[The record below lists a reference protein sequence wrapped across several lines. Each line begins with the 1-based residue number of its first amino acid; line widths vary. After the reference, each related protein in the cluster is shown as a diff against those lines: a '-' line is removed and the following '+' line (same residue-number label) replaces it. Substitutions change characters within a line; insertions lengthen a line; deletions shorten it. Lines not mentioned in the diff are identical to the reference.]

1 MNRKGIAEVAILL
14 YVIAGLA
21 LLFIPNPVSNAI
33 GIGIRPN
40 KTVQTDKV
48 TLINDKDG
56 NPIAYRQ
63 VTLNDDIQQRVSFW
77 EWLRSLPGLV
87 ILLMLL
93 GIIFPPVAL
102 FLGNL
107 YRGLKGAT
115 KQIVV
120 GVDKALDK
128 VADEQIKKTMLDEMA
143 KVQDT
148 SAKKLVD
155 EIQGKK

>member
-63 VTLNDDIQQRVSFW
+63 VMLNDDIQQRVSFW
-77 EWLRSLPGLV
+77 EWLRSLP
-87 ILLMLL
+87 
-93 GIIFPPVAL
+93 
-102 FLGNL
+102 
-107 YRGLKGAT
+107 
-115 KQIVV
+115 
-120 GVDKALDK
+120 D
-128 VADEQIKKTMLDEMA
+128 
-143 KVQDT
+143 
-148 SAKKLVD
+148 
-155 EIQGKK
+155 